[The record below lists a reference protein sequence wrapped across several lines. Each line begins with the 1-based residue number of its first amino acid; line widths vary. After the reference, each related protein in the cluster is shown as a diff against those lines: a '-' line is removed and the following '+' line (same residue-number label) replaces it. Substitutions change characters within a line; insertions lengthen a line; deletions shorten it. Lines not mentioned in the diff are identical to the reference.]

1 MPIISIKNP
10 KISDRLNE
18 IEVLLRDSKRWAA
31 NDPQL
36 ASQLATFIDVY
47 LLGVVE
53 ESFELLVKQRAG
65 KPNDPELLNYI
76 SDHIEHSF
84 RNPCRAN
91 IIGIL
96 GKFSDS
102 YATAFSSKFPV
113 KCAEMDALDAVLG
126 HKTNLAHKGTF
137 QLGLTPSDVET
148 YLAQIVIVFETLEQI
163 LS

>member
-1 MPIISIKNP
+1 M
-10 KISDRLNE
+10 
-18 IEVLLRDSKRWAA
+18 LRDSKRWAA
-31 NDPQL
+31 AEPGL

-65 KPNDPELLNYI
+65 RSKDPEVEKYVTQ
-76 SDHIEHSF
+76 DIEHTF
-84 RNPCRAN
+84 RNPSRAN
-91 IIGIL
+91 IVKVL

-102 YATAFSSKFPV
+102 YVASFCSKFPV

-126 HKTNLAHKGTF
+126 HKTNLAHKGAF
-137 QLGLTPSDVET
+137 QLGLTPDDVEK
-148 YLAQIVIVFETLEQI
+148 YLAQIVTVFETLEQI

>member
-1 MPIISIKNP
+1 MPIVSINNTV
-10 KISDRLNE
+10 ISDRLNE
-18 IEVLLRDSKRWAA
+18 IEILLQDSKKWAA
-31 NDPQL
+31 ADPGL

-47 LLGVVE
+47 LLGVIE
-53 ESFELLVKQRAG
+53 ESFELLVKQRAS
-65 KPNDPELLNYI
+65 KSKDPEVENYI
-76 SDHIEHSF
+76 AQDIKHTF

-91 IIGIL
+91 IVRIL

-102 YATAFSSKFPV
+102 YATSFCSKFPV

-137 QLGLTPSDVET
+137 QLGLTLEDVEK
-148 YLAQIVIVFETLEQI
+148 YLAQIVTVFETLEQI